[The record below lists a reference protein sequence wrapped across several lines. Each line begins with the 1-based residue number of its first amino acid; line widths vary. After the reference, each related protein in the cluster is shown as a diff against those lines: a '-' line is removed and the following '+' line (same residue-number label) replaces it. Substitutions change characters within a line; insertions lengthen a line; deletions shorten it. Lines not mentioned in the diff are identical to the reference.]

1 MLRTIIKTTS
11 KMKLEQLKTTLR
23 VKAREDKDFIISAV
37 TSESYS
43 IIRFK
48 YGGWLDQNGSVGA
61 YGLITE
67 IVDNIMFSDNSL
79 YLRTLVKTNGFEE
92 IGWDEATD
100 TTCFDLYFMA
110 ECSKEL
116 ENRLKG
122 WSYADSDDSGLRDL
136 NVSNAN
142 DMILGL
148 LGDLKEGDRNV
159 ILEEINKKFGSKE
172 TMKKKELDYDYLKV
186 IHMGSR
192 DIESYK
198 LVVKY
203 EDDEIAYGHINNRTN
218 TAHITIADGVGD
230 RYVDFVG
237 NPTDVDYLQSVLV
250 ENIESRKIN
259 IEF

>member
-1 MLRTIIKTTS
+1 MR
-11 KMKLEQLKTTLR
+11 LEQLNLELLLQ
-23 VKAREDKDFIISAV
+23 AREDKEFIISAV
-37 TSESYS
+37 TKECYH

-48 YGGWLDQNGSVGA
+48 YGSWLDQNGSAGA
-61 YGLITE
+61 CHLISE
-67 IVDNIMFSDNSL
+67 IVDNIMFSNDSL

-92 IGWDEATD
+92 IGWEEATETD
-100 TTCFDLYFMA
+100 CFDWYFMV

-122 WSYADSDDSGLRDL
+122 WSYDDSDDSGLMDL

-159 ILEEINKKFGSKE
+159 ILEEIKKKFTIKE
-172 TMKKKELDYDYLKV
+172 TIKKIELRYDLVRV
-186 IHMGSR
+186 INMGTR
-192 DIESYK
+192 DVQSYK
-198 LVVKY
+198 LVVKHL
-203 EDDEIAYGHINNRTN
+203 EHEIAYGHINNRTN

-230 RYVDFVG
+230 RYVDLIG
-237 NPTDVDYLQSVLV
+237 NPTNEDYLESYLV
-250 ENIESRKIN
+250 ENIENRRIK

>member
-1 MLRTIIKTTS
+1 LLRTIIKTTS
-11 KMKLEQLKTTLR
+11 KMRLEQLKTTLR

-116 ENRLKG
+116 EDRLKG

-142 DMILGL
+142 DMILDL

-159 ILEEINKKFGSKE
+159 ILEEIKKKFGR
-172 TMKKKELDYDYLKV
+172 
-186 IHMGSR
+186 IC
-192 DIESYK
+192 
-198 LVVKY
+198 
-203 EDDEIAYGHINNRTN
+203 
-218 TAHITIADGVGD
+218 
-230 RYVDFVG
+230 
-237 NPTDVDYLQSVLV
+237 
-250 ENIESRKIN
+250 
-259 IEF
+259 